1 MKFVKSFAR
10 GQHLAANG
18 RLIRIDSLRY
28 ILYSALWRIN
38 MMMMMMMSVTAQ
50 EIRNSESRLVNELQ
64 LFYGTECLETV
75 SRRHDLSSLREHLR
89 SAASLTEMILDSK
102 DVELLLLKDDVQ
114 NKLGNLTS
122 DDDMFTPPAT
132 ASKVSLTIDRE
143 FQLYEFLIFENSHEF
158 YNVCSLLILKI
169 KIQSEINN
177 KRY

>member
-1 MKFVKSFAR
+1 
-10 GQHLAANG
+10 
-18 RLIRIDSLRY
+18 
-28 ILYSALWRIN
+28 
-38 MMMMMMMSVTAQ
+38 MMMMMSVTAQ